1 MTVVNMGLFGN
12 QELDDLFGGIFGTT
26 FPENQAKQL
35 DDYWQRGKVKEY
47 YEYLNTVKV
56 SGRKVFRSEKTGK
69 HIVR

>member
-1 MTVVNMGLFGN
+1 MRVVNMGLFGN
-12 QELDDLFGGIFGTT
+12 QEFDDLFGGIFGMT

-47 YEYLNTVKV
+47 YDYLNTVKS
-56 SGRKVFRSEKTGK
+56 SGRKVFRSDKTGK